1 MLWGS
6 STLSEFHTSLTKVL
20 TLWHC
25 VKVKQHYL
33 NSSITQQNFKKP
45 LHYSQTE
52 QNILIW
58 PQSVTFVHIFFTA
71 LSSMSSESGRSV
83 TSGRSNVSQKS
94 GVSNSSSWFSI
105 GSLSNF
111 QASRII
117 DAKTINRPPRVS
129 V

>member
-1 MLWGS
+1 M
-6 STLSEFHTSLTKVL
+6 
-20 TLWHC
+20 
-25 VKVKQHYL
+25 YY
-33 NSSITQQNFKKP
+33 P
-45 LHYSQTE
+45 QTE
-52 QNILIW
+52 QNILIC

-129 V
+129 KYIYNAAVCLYSEKSLVRPMIYYYAMHT